1 MASSDIDIG
10 LAPVSPITQLWSP
23 STLRGEAYVMPSAEF
38 STLSNPIAIPNIGNV
53 LSRPTNVESH
63 RSVEISSSG
72 SIVSDAAALPSLN
85 DEAKRLSD
93 YLKQSHT
100 HQASLV
106 GVERSSSVLGVS
118 MTETLKS
125 MRNPGYRPN
134 ALALIEE
141 AGQFHTKIT
150 LFNALT
156 SGLTKALNK
165 LLAATS

>member
-1 MASSDIDIG
+1 MSSSDIDMG
-10 LAPVSPITQLWSP
+10 LSPVLPITQLWSSP
-23 STLRGEAYVMPSAEF
+23 TLQRDSYSMHSTEFGEQ
-38 STLSNPIAIPNIGNV
+38 SNPISIPNIGNL
-53 LSRPTNVESH
+53 LSRATSVEGH
-63 RSVEISSSG
+63 RSIEVSSSG
-72 SIVSDAAALPSLN
+72 SIVSDGASLPSLD

-93 YLKQSHT
+93 YMKQSHT

-106 GVERSSSVLGVS
+106 GVERASSVLGVS

>member
-1 MASSDIDIG
+1 MAFSDIDIG
-10 LAPVSPITQLWSP
+10 LVPVSPPQLWSS
-23 STLRGEAYVMPSAEF
+23 STLRGEAYVLPSVE
-38 STLSNPIAIPNIGNV
+38 LSSVSNLIAIPNIGNV

-63 RSVEISSSG
+63 STVEISTYG
-72 SIVSDAAALPSLN
+72 SVMSDTATLPSLN

-93 YLKQSHT
+93 HLKQSHT
-100 HQASLV
+100 HHASLL
-106 GVERSSSVLGVS
+106 GVEHSSSVLGVS

-150 LFNALT
+150 LFNAIT